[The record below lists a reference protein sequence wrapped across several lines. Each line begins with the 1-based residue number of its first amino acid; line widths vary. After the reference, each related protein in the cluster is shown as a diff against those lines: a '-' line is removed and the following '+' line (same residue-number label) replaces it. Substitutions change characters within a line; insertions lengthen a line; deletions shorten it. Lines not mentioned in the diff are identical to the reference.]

1 MAVYLLTVDHGSVE
15 NRVSSQ
21 EIPGYRGDLYPQIGG
36 SMGLCSKGLLLTW
49 RHPVGQQILIVTV
62 VVRDS
67 FSQDPSSEFRQ
78 VGGVVPGGGN
88 NPDRPPKGVGPLPQL
103 LGIDFRP
110 AEISL
115 TWNWETKEGAIR
127 DRPVFRRLLTSALT
141 SPMGGEKWP
150 KTVGARCS
158 RTYRLIGGYQLLAQ
172 TFGP

>member
-1 MAVYLLTVDHGSVE
+1 ME

-21 EIPGYRGDLYPQIGG
+21 EIPDFRGDRYPHKGG
-36 SMGLCSKGLLLTW
+36 IDGAVFKGAVSYMASSSWSL
-49 RHPVGQQILIVTV
+49 ILIVTV

-67 FSQDPSSEFRQ
+67 FSQDPSSEVRQ

-103 LGIDFRP
+103 LGIDFWP